1 MGFSDDFHCYLGNLT
16 IRPITYYDR
25 QETRVMKLLRL
36 LWSREWERDSRSVI
50 GIEILREEV
59 PGGEKSFR
67 KWRESIFREHAP
79 VYGSF
84 GRDTLAARHSFLYL
98 HNKPLHLGHSNLLP
112 LFHTPTSLCFSVAL
126 YLPTPFF
133 ALLPINLTAL
143 YTHVHAL
150 SPLLSPTHFSLGNL
164 ALLGKPR
171 IIGGL
176 RLPRREARP
185 I

>member
-1 MGFSDDFHCYLGNLT
+1 
-16 IRPITYYDR
+16 
-25 QETRVMKLLRL
+25 MKPGE
-36 LWSREWERDSRSVI
+36 SERDSKSVI

-79 VYGSF
+79 VHGSF
-84 GRDTLAARHSFLYL
+84 GRDSLAAWHSFLYL
-98 HNKPLHLGHSNLLP
+98 HNKPLHLGHSSLL
-112 LFHTPTSLCFSVAL
+112 SL
-126 YLPTPFF
+126 FF

-176 RLPRREARP
+176 RLPRREA
-185 I
+185 